1 MLRKGMTIFGKHKQK
16 ARKMGDFQDCTFY
29 VPVRR
34 SIRFLLSLH
43 QRDTRTGRRTLEP
56 QITSCS
62 RGCRPD
68 GRHQA
73 VGKTQQ
79 DVLELKEGV
88 LDPLS
93 DITEV
98 ENSEDDPDAVEEVQ
112 EVVPT
117 VCSYCGSENHSSSIC
132 AKRSIANG
140 AYGRW
145 VIPSVG
151 CNVAAY
157 SCNWDADQ
165 SYVQEITD
173 SSDSAAFLT
182 CGGVG
187 VLADH
192 NDQGFC
198 GLSNISVGAK
208 AYMDFGD
215 GATYYECYQV
225 EYGHNTGEKMLDG
238 NGNIMSYSNY
248 SSGTVICYTCLD
260 HWTNIY
266 ITYWTPV

>member
-1 MLRKGMTIFGKHKQK
+1 MENTSKKHVKWGIFKTALFTFLFVAVSVFYFLSTNVTLAQAEERSNHKSPPAAEVAAQMDDTK
-16 ARKMGDFQDCTFY
+16 
-29 VPVRR
+29 
-34 SIRFLLSLH
+34 LS
-43 QRDTRTGRRTLEP
+43 E
-56 QITSCS
+56 
-62 RGCRPD
+62 
-68 GRHQA
+68 
-73 VGKTQQ
+73 KTQQ

-187 VLADH
+187 VLADQ

>member
-1 MLRKGMTIFGKHKQK
+1 MENTNKKQVKWGIFKTALFTFLFVAVSVFYFLSNNVTLAQAEERSAHETPPAAKVAAQMDDTGLSE
-16 ARKMGDFQDCTFY
+16 AEQD
-29 VPVRR
+29 
-34 SIRFLLSLH
+34 
-43 QRDTRTGRRTLEP
+43 
-56 QITSCS
+56 
-62 RGCRPD
+62 
-68 GRHQA
+68 A
-73 VGKTQQ
+73 
-79 DVLELKEGV
+79 VLELKEGV
-88 LDPLS
+88 LDPLAA
-93 DITEV
+93 ITET
-98 ENSEDDPDAVEEVQ
+98 ENSEDDPNEVEAVQ

-117 VCSYCGSENHSSSIC
+117 TCSYCGSENHKDSLC
-132 AKRSIANG
+132 AKRSIDNG

-165 SYVQEITD
+165 TYVQEITD
-173 SSDSAAFLT
+173 RSDSAAFLT

-192 NDQGFC
+192 NNQGFW
-198 GLSNISVGAK
+198 GLSNVSVGTT

-248 SSGTVICYTCLD
+248 AYGTVICYTCLD
-260 HWTNIY
+260 NWTNIY